1 MCGAL
6 TFVTKDGDTGISAGT
21 VAFITDLEMRS
32 KKTRRDQVIKEEV
45 YVSYLNLL
53 FFFFFKPHLNKDS
66 TSIHWLFQVLL
77 GRIFFPAFTEFLN
90 ENYRLTLQI
99 LKTAS

>member
-1 MCGAL
+1 MYLCGAL

-45 YVSYLNLL
+45 YVSYLNLIL
-53 FFFFFKPHLNKDS
+53 TKTVLQYIGFFRSYWAEYFFLHL
-66 TSIHWLFQVLL
+66 
-77 GRIFFPAFTEFLN
+77 LN
-90 ENYRLTLQI
+90 FSM
-99 LKTAS
+99 KTTD

>member
-1 MCGAL
+1 MYLCGAL

-45 YVSYLNLL
+45 YVSYLNLI
-53 FFFFFKPHLNKDS
+53 FFFFFLNLILTKTVLQYIGFFRSYWAEYFFLHL
-66 TSIHWLFQVLL
+66 
-77 GRIFFPAFTEFLN
+77 LN
-90 ENYRLTLQI
+90 FSM
-99 LKTAS
+99 KTTD